1 MTALALDQ
9 WGRFLPEHTTA
20 VSLLDRPLH
29 HSIVVV
35 TEASRSAWAK
45 AEHGQEAASPKP
57 ETERWGTFTWPPPA
71 TRTWPLV
78 EVVAVVVAAL
88 RWPPSRFDSVIAVRD
103 PWMVVWIPHRDR
115 CCVGG
120 SAGYG

>member
-71 TRTWPLV
+71 TR
-78 EVVAVVVAAL
+78 VAAC
-88 RWPPSRFDSVIAVRD
+88 RG
-103 PWMVVWIPHRDR
+103 R
-115 CCVGG
+115 CCGRGG
-120 SAGYG
+120 AALATEPVRFCDRGEGSVDGRVDPSP